1 MAYSTDTNQN
11 HIGIVGVQ
19 HGDEGKGK
27 VVDTISNRYDVV
39 VRFGGGANSGHTVVV
54 EGQEPFVYH
63 AIPCGVLSGKKNM
76 IGSGCA
82 TNLDRL
88 HDEAEALAKRGCPVT
103 PENLVISSRTHITT
117 PYHLLL
123 DLAEEIHKGR
133 FGGRV
138 GTTMQGIGPTIE
150 TKAYRAAFIR
160 GAELR
165 NDTPSEL
172 EHRLAF
178 IGDEVKRRLKGM
190 DITTEHII
198 AAMDKSDDSRKM
210 TRKFREDYF
219 DSKNFVDDK
228 KVLERMLQH
237 KQRYTP
243 FFDDVS
249 LLLTEANA
257 QGKRIMFEGAQ
268 GTLLDPN
275 QGTYPKTTGTTT
287 TMAGIHEGTGTYFY
301 IARRLGVIK
310 AYATRVGEGGFPTEL
325 IDEKGVLTDVGERIQ
340 NVGKEFGA
348 TTGRARRPGWL
359 DLFAAKHA
367 CRVNGFNE
375 LGVMKIDILDKIKTL
390 RVCTGYKLDG
400 KELKSFPDDERDLAR
415 VDPIYEKMQGWN
427 ASTTKATEFEQ
438 LPKNARNYLLFIEKE
453 LKIPVRYISNGE
465 KRHQLITRYG

>member
-1 MAYSTDTNQN
+1 MTYSTDTNLN

-27 VVDTISNRYDVV
+27 IVDTLSERYDIV

-76 IGSGCA
+76 IGNGCA

-88 HDEAEALAKRGCPVT
+88 HDEAEALAQRGSPVT
-103 PENLVISSRTHITT
+103 PENLVISSRTHLTT

-123 DLAEEIHKGR
+123 DLAEEVHKGR

-150 TKAYRAAFIR
+150 TKAYRSAFIR
-160 GAELR
+160 AAELR

-190 DITTEHII
+190 DITVEHVL
-198 AAMDKSDDSRKM
+198 AAMDKSGESKTM
-210 TRKFREDYF
+210 TRKFRDDYF
-219 DSKNFVDDK
+219 DGENFVDDK

-237 KQRYTP
+237 KERYTP
-243 FFDDVS
+243 FFGDVS

-301 IARRLGVIK
+301 IARRLGVMK

-325 IDEKGVLTDVGERIQ
+325 VENGSLTEVGAYIQ
-340 NVGKEFGA
+340 DTGKEFGA
-348 TTGRARRPGWL
+348 TTKRPRRPGWL

-375 LGVMKIDILDKIKTL
+375 MGVMKIDVLDKLKAL
-390 RVCTGYKLDG
+390 KVCVGYKLG
-400 KELKSFPDDERDLAR
+400 GEELKSFPDDERDLAR
-415 VDPIYEKMQGWN
+415 VEPIYETLPGWN
-427 ASTTKATEFEQ
+427 ADTSKASDFEE
-438 LPKNARNYLLFIEKE
+438 LPKKARDYALFIEKE
-453 LKIPVRYISNGE
+453 LKVPVRYISNGE
-465 KRHQLITRYG
+465 KRCQLITRHG